1 MKTRKERLERLL
13 INLCDKKIHLMHT
26 LEELLGDDNMFLVY
40 ELLWTNQKINDLN
53 FDDEEIEVL
62 D

>member
-13 INLCDKKIHLMHT
+13 INLYDKKINLMHT
-26 LEELLGDDNMFLVY
+26 FEEMLGDDNMFLVY
-40 ELLWTNQKINDLN
+40 ELLWVNQKINDLN
-53 FDDEEIEVL
+53 LDDEEIEVL